1 MVDSLN
7 SAFGKAELATIIPE
21 LFLAVAAMVLLLA
34 GAFIGEKRAVR
45 ATTIGALV
53 AFAIT
58 AVFVVIMPYGDSG
71 RVAFNSLIHVSAF
84 TAFLKVLIL
93 LGSALALVLSI
104 DFFEKEKIARF
115 EYSVLVVLATVG
127 MLVMVSAYDLM
138 TLYMGLEM
146 QSLALYVI
154 AAIHRDNAKSTEA
167 GLKYFVLGALSSGM
181 LLYGISL
188 VYGFAG
194 STNFTMLAP
203 QLTDN
208 PEAGVVI
215 GLVFVIAALAFKISA
230 VPFHMWTPDV
240 YEGAPTPVASFFA
253 AAPKVAA
260 MGLLMQVLTGPF
272 GGMVGQWQQ
281 IIVFVSIASMVFGA
295 VAAINQR
302 NIKRLMAYSS
312 IGHMGFALVGL
323 AAANADGLTGVLVYL
338 AIYVV
343 MGLGTFAC
351 IIAMRVNGKAVEQI
365 NDLAGLSRTQ
375 PLVALA
381 LGMFMFSMAGIP
393 PLAGFFSKFY
403 VFRAAVQAD
412 LYALAIIGVL
422 ASVVGAFY
430 YLRVIK
436 VMYFDQ
442 PAARFD
448 GMTPGVALVAG
459 STCVVTMLFWIYP
472 ASIITV
478 AARVSALVIGG

>member
-1 MVDSLN
+1 MTNVFAKVD
-7 SAFGKAELATIIPE
+7 LATVVPE
-21 LFLAVAAMVLLLA
+21 LFLALAAMVLLLC
-34 GAFIGEKRAVR
+34 GAFMGQKRSVRAV
-45 ATTIGALV
+45 TIGAIF
-53 AFAIT
+53 AFAIA
-58 AVFVVIMPYGDSG
+58 AVLVVMMPYGDSG
-71 RVAFNSLIHVSAF
+71 RVAFNSLVHVSAF

-93 LGSALALVLSI
+93 LGSALTLVLST

-115 EYSVLVVLATVG
+115 EYPVLVVLATVG
-127 MLVMVSAYDLM
+127 MLIMVSAYDLM

-154 AAIHRDNAKSTEA
+154 ASFHRDSAKSTEA

-194 STNFTMLAP
+194 STNFAMLAP
-203 QLTDN
+203 LLTDN

-215 GLVFVIAALAFKISA
+215 GMVFIIVGLAFKVSA

-240 YEGAPTPVASFFA
+240 YEGAPTPVSSFFA

-260 MGLLMQVLTGPF
+260 MGLLVQVLTGPF

-281 IIVFVSIASMVFGA
+281 VIVFVSIASMVFGS

-312 IGHMGFALVGL
+312 IGHMGFTLVGL

-338 AIYVV
+338 AVYVV

-365 NDLAGLSRTQ
+365 EDLAGLSRTQ

-381 LGMFMFSMAGIP
+381 LGLFMFSMAGIP

-412 LYALAIIGVL
+412 LFALTIIGVL

-442 PAARFD
+442 PTVTFD
-448 GMTPGVALVAG
+448 RMAPGVALVAG
-459 STCVVTMLFWIYP
+459 ATCLVTALFWIYP
-472 ASIITV
+472 AAIINV
-478 AARVSALVIGG
+478 ATRVSALMIGG

>member
-1 MVDSLN
+1 MTNVFAKVD
-7 SAFGKAELATIIPE
+7 LATVVPE
-21 LFLAVAAMVLLLA
+21 LFLALAAMVLLLS
-34 GAFIGEKRAVR
+34 GAFMGEKRSVR
-45 ATTIGALV
+45 AVTLGAIF
-53 AFAIT
+53 AFAIA
-58 AVFVVIMPYGDSG
+58 AVLVVLMPYGDSG
-71 RVAFNSLIHVSAF
+71 RVAFNSLVHVSAF

-93 LGSALALVLSI
+93 LGSALTLVLST

-115 EYSVLVVLATVG
+115 EYPVLVVLATVG
-127 MLVMVSAYDLM
+127 MLIMVSAYDLM

-154 AAIHRDNAKSTEA
+154 ASFHRDSAKSTEA

-194 STNFTMLAP
+194 STNFAMLAP
-203 QLTDN
+203 LLTDN

-215 GLVFVIAALAFKISA
+215 GMVFIIVGLAFKVSA

-240 YEGAPTPVASFFA
+240 YEGAPTPVSSFFA

-260 MGLLMQVLTGPF
+260 MGLLVQVLTGPF

-281 IIVFVSIASMVFGA
+281 IIVFVSIASMVFGS

-312 IGHMGFALVGL
+312 IGHMGFTLVGL
-323 AAANADGLTGVLVYL
+323 AAANTEGLTGVLVYL
-338 AIYVV
+338 AVYVV

-365 NDLAGLSRTQ
+365 DDLAGLSRTQ

-412 LYALAIIGVL
+412 LFALAIIGVL

-442 PAARFD
+442 PSIHFD
-448 GMTPGVALVAG
+448 RMSPGVAFVAAG
-459 STCVVTMLFWIYP
+459 TCLITMMFWVYP
-472 ASIITV
+472 ALLINV

>member
-1 MVDSLN
+1 MSIVLD
-7 SAFGKAELATIIPE
+7 KAELAIVVPE
-21 LFLAVAAMVLLLA
+21 LFLALASLVLLMA
-34 GAFIGEKRAVR
+34 GAFSKGQRAVR
-45 ATTIGALV
+45 GTTVGALF
-53 AFAIT
+53 AFAVT
-58 AVFVVIMPYGDSG
+58 ALFVVLLPYGDSG
-71 RVAFNSLIHVSAF
+71 RVAFNGLIHVSAF

-93 LGSALALVLSI
+93 LGSALALVLST

-115 EYSVLVVLATVG
+115 EYPVLVVLATVG
-127 MLVMVSAYDLM
+127 MLLMVSASDLM

-154 AAIHRDNAKSTEA
+154 ASIHRDNAKSTEA
-167 GLKYFVLGALSSGM
+167 GLKYFVLGALSSGL

-188 VYGFAG
+188 VYGYGG
-194 STNFTMLAP
+194 STNFTLLAP
-203 QLTDN
+203 QLTDH
-208 PEAGVVI
+208 PPTGVVI
-215 GLVFVIAALAFKISA
+215 GLVFVIAALAFKVSA

-260 MGLLMQVLTGPF
+260 MGLLVQVLTGPF
-272 GGMVGQWQQ
+272 GGMVAQWQQ
-281 IIVFVSIASMVFGA
+281 VIVFVSIASMVFGS
-295 VAAINQR
+295 VAAINQK

-312 IGHMGFALVGL
+312 IGHMGFTLVGL
-323 AAANADGLTGVLVYL
+323 AAANADGILGVLVYL
-338 AIYVV
+338 AVYVV

-351 IIAMRVNGKAVEQI
+351 IIAMRVKGQAVENI
-365 NDLAGLSRTQ
+365 DDLAGLSRTQ

-381 LGMFMFSMAGIP
+381 LALFMFSMAGIP

-412 LYALAIIGVL
+412 LFALAIIGVL

-442 PAARFD
+442 PSVTFD
-448 GMTPGVALVAG
+448 KMAPGVALVAG
-459 STCVVTMLFWIYP
+459 STCLVTLLFWVYP
-472 ASIITV
+472 SAVIST